1 MSTAECKEEAI
12 FAAARRIADPAAR
25 SEYLQE
31 VCGDD
36 SVLRNRVSLL
46 LRVLTEDRDFL
57 ESPLATS
64 EETTAL
70 MSQMEGVGTLLGPY
84 RLLEQI
90 GAGGMGLVFLAE
102 QQQPVKRFVA
112 VKIIKPGLDTR
123 EVVARFEV
131 ERQALAIMD
140 HPNIARML
148 DTGTTGTGLPYF
160 VMELIRGIPITDYC
174 DKLRLSIKDRLKLF
188 AAVCDG
194 VQHAHLKGIIHRD
207 IKPAN
212 VLIPTDRNP
221 ATAPVPK
228 VIDFGIAKATN
239 CELSEWTLHTDVLQ
253 LIGTPSYMSPEQT
266 RSNDTQNVET
276 RSDIYS
282 LGVLLYQL
290 LTGSC
295 PFDRDRLRSVGY
307 DEMCRIIR
315 DEDPP
320 RPSVRVAQQETL
332 RNDSTP
338 PDHILKDR
346 QFSRT
351 LRNELDWIVMKALE
365 KEPAQRYQTTG
376 ELADDIRRFLG
387 NEPIEAR
394 PPSTLYRLRKF
405 ARRRRS
411 LSALLVM
418 SIGFL
423 LVSGIALVI
432 GVAAVTHEKN
442 EVVRQRDLAEVAHR
456 KVLQR
461 EETIR
466 DFLYAA
472 DLQLAYQAYFRGDV
486 QQAAQRLQEPNAESE
501 AAGDNRGFEWYYL
514 QRLCEDTSLTLH
526 GHTGD
531 VFGVEFSLDGKWL
544 ASSSGDGDATLK
556 IWNTADWTL
565 KLTLRDFTDDVNAAS
580 FNHDATLLAT
590 AEESGIARVW
600 NVNTGEEV
608 ARFTDFKLPVGKV
621 FFTADQ
627 NILAAT
633 EVEWNDL
640 DARTSTWDL
649 TTKELIQRRDHCRML
664 AIHPEGTKLAAV
676 DQDGRPSI
684 WSLPELNLL
693 ASSPE
698 PQPEAI
704 CARFSNDG
712 NLLAFGSREKD
723 VRIWASDLSEW
734 KSLPRFT
741 ADPSVVRDVAFTPD
755 GQFLVVGTDNGTV
768 WTWELA
774 SQTVQK
780 VLRPVSG
787 HVWSVAVSPSGSTE
801 IFGCDGGSIVVNHRE
816 NVGSHRRTLLR
827 IEEPLNSAAFNPSQ
841 TLAGL
846 IRRESGDVV
855 LAETSSGK
863 VLRTL
868 QLTGAARPNCVSFST
883 ISETVWVGDD
893 DGRIHEFNL
902 LTGKSLREL
911 KICDNSMDWMA
922 ISPSG
927 ALVAVRFGEPSVFG
941 GMIWDL
947 PTSHMRRLI
956 PGSANPARRQ
966 QMFGFVDEHHI
977 LASRAREALI
987 LDLNSESPQQIPLPS
1002 DSKWVNFSAAS
1013 PDGGRI
1019 AIGTAD
1025 APIYLID
1032 REDFSRTTTLFGHR
1046 AGIVFLTF
1054 SADGRTLASAGED
1067 GEVRLWHVPT
1077 SQPICE
1083 LQGLSGYVHVL
1094 QFTADSQRLMAVANN
1109 SDGSSQLLVWD
1120 AIVPIP

>member
-12 FAAARRIADPAAR
+12 FAAARRIADSAAR
-25 SEYLQE
+25 NEYLQE

-36 SVLRNRVSLL
+36 SVLRNRVSAL

-64 EETTAL
+64 EVTTAL
-70 MSQMEGVGTLLGPY
+70 MAEMEGVGILLGPY

-90 GAGGMGLVFLAE
+90 GTGGMGLVFLAE
-102 QQQPVKRFVA
+102 QQQPVKRLVA
-112 VKIIKPGLDTR
+112 VKIIKPGIDTR
-123 EVVARFEV
+123 DVIARFEV
-131 ERQALAIMD
+131 ERQALAMMD

-148 DTGTTGTGLPYF
+148 DTGTTGTGRPYF
-160 VMELIRGIPITDYC
+160 VMELVRGIPVTDFC
-174 DKLRLSIKDRLKLF
+174 DKFRLSINNRLRLF

-212 VLIPTDRNP
+212 VLIPTDRDS
-221 ATAPVPK
+221 AAAPVPK

-239 CELSEWTLHTDVLQ
+239 CALSEWTLHTDVLQ

-266 RSNDTQNVET
+266 RSNNQDVDT

-295 PFDRDRLRSVGY
+295 PFDRDRLRSAGY

-332 RNDSTP
+332 RNVSP
-338 PDHILKDR
+338 LPDQIFNDR

-365 KEPAQRYQTTG
+365 KEPARRYQTTG

-411 LSALLVM
+411 LSALLAM
-418 SIGFL
+418 SFGFL

-442 EVVRQRDLAEVAHR
+442 EVVRQRDLAEAAHR
-456 KVLQR
+456 KVLVR

-486 QQAAQRLQEPNAESE
+486 QQAAQKLQEPNAESVASE
-501 AAGDNRGFEWYYL
+501 NRGFEWHYL
-514 QRLCEDTSLTLH
+514 QRLCESTSLTLK
-526 GHTGD
+526 GHTGN
-531 VFGVEFSLDGKWL
+531 VFGVEFSPDGKWL
-544 ASSSGDGDATLK
+544 ASSSGDATLK
-556 IWNTADWTL
+556 IWNTSDWTL
-565 KLTLRDFTDDVNAAS
+565 KLTLRDFTSDVNAAS
-580 FNHDATLLAT
+580 FNRDGTLLAT

-608 ARFTDFKLPVGKV
+608 ARFTDFTLPVGRV
-621 FFTADQ
+621 FFTADE
-627 NILAAT
+627 NILVAT
-633 EVEWNDL
+633 EVEWNNL

-649 TTKELIQRRDHCRML
+649 TTKKRIKRLDHCRML
-664 AIHPEGTKLAAV
+664 AVNSEGSKLAAV
-676 DQDGRPSI
+676 DRVGKPSV
-684 WSLPELNLL
+684 WSLPELNLV

-698 PQPEAI
+698 LQPEAI

-712 NLLAFGSREKD
+712 NFLAFGTRKAD
-723 VRIWASDLSEW
+723 VRIWAADLSEW

-741 ADPSVVRDVAFTPD
+741 ADPSAVRDVVFTPD
-755 GQFLVVGTDNGTV
+755 GQFLIVGTDNGTV

-780 VLRPVSG
+780 VFRPASG
-787 HVWSVAVSPSGSTE
+787 PVWSVAVSPSGSTE
-801 IFGCDGGSIVVNHRE
+801 IFGCDGGTIVANHRE
-816 NVGSHRRTLLR
+816 NVGSHRKSLLKLQ
-827 IEEPLNSAAFNPSQ
+827 EPLINAAVNASH
-841 TLAGL
+841 TVAGL
-846 IRRESGDVV
+846 IRLKSGDVV

-863 VLRTL
+863 VLKTL
-868 QLTGAARPNCVSFST
+868 QLTDGAQPKSVRFST
-883 ISETVWVGDD
+883 ISETVWVGDNV
-893 DGRIHEFNL
+893 GRIHEFDL
-902 LTGKSLREL
+902 ATGECLREL
-911 KICDNSMDWMA
+911 KICDNAIDWMA
-922 ISPSG
+922 NSPSG
-927 ALVAVRFGEPSVFG
+927 ALVAVRVGQPSDFSGV
-941 GMIWDL
+941 IWDL
-947 PTSHMRRLI
+947 PAGRRVRLI
-956 PGSANPARRQ
+956 PGNADPTSRQ
-966 QMFGFVDEHHI
+966 QIFGFIDEQHL
-977 LASRAREALI
+977 LASRARETLI
-987 LDLNSESPQQIPLPS
+987 LDVNSESPQQIPLPS
-1002 DSKWVNFSAAS
+1002 DNKWTTFSAAS
-1013 PDGGRI
+1013 PDGRRI

-1046 AGIVFLTF
+1046 SGIVFLTF

-1067 GEVRLWHVPT
+1067 GEARLWHVPT
-1077 SQPICE
+1077 AQPICE
-1083 LQGLSGYVHVL
+1083 LQGLSSYVHLL
-1094 QFTADSQRLMAVANN
+1094 QFTADGRRLIAVANN
-1109 SDGSSQLLVWD
+1109 SDGGSQLLIWD
-1120 AIVPIP
+1120 ANAPIP